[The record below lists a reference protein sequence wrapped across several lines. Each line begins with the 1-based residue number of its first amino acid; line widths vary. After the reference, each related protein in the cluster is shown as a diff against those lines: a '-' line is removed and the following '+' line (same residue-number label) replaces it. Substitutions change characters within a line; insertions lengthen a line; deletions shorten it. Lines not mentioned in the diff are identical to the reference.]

1 MHGQHALERGIRGA
15 GARRFVGMRHQA
27 VDSADSLRCVMDNG
41 LRHTTSRLFDAF
53 WAAGISSPLEIMEQI
68 SHLLYLRELDAVQE
82 HWERETVRQE
92 PPQRQP
98 VFTQDE
104 QYLRW
109 SQLIRLTPQRMYTSM
124 TDEVFPWLR
133 RHTFAGVGYS
143 QLVTNARFTIPTPS
157 LLARVVG
164 LLEEALSAGDAIAS
178 ALYEELLARV
188 ATAGPYGAF
197 RTPPH
202 LAALMAAM
210 AEPGADD
217 EVCDPTC
224 GMGGLLAAAAQ
235 FVHRS
240 RPDIAQHSAAEVSGR
255 IQGFDFDMTMLRLS
269 SMRLALQG
277 YEGTDLR
284 YRDNLAEGAGAERE
298 RYSVVL
304 ANPPFAGSVD
314 YEAVADE
321 LLAMVRT
328 KKAELLH
335 LAVVLQLLKPK
346 GRAAV
351 IVPAGLLFSTTSA
364 HRTSAPAGGRAWAG
378 GCGAAAWRHLQAVC
392 GCIDGDPVLHQG
404 RRTGRQRVVLR
415 PHGGRLQPGRPA

>member
-1 MHGQHALERGIRGA
+1 MN
-15 GARRFVGMRHQA
+15 
-27 VDSADSLRCVMDNG
+27 DG

-53 WAAGISSPLEIMEQI
+53 WAAGVSSPLEIVEQI

-82 HWERETVRQE
+82 HWERETVRQG

-98 VFTQDE
+98 VFAQDE
-104 QYLRW
+104 QHLRW
-109 SQLIRLTPQRMYTSM
+109 SHLIRLTPQRMYTSM

-143 QLVTNARFTIPTPS
+143 GLVKDVRFTIPTPS

-164 LLEEALSAGDAIAS
+164 LLEEALSAGDAIAG
-178 ALYEELLARV
+178 ALYEHLLARV
-188 ATAGPYGAF
+188 ATAGPHGAF

-217 EVCDPTC
+217 KVCDPTC

-235 FVHRS
+235 FVHRP
-240 RPDIAQHSAAEVSGR
+240 RRETVQRSAAEVSGT
-255 IQGFDFDMTMLRLS
+255 IHGFDFDTTMLRLS

-284 YRDNLAEGAGAERE
+284 YQDNLAEGAGAERE

-304 ANPPFAGSVD
+304 AHPPFAGSVD
-314 YEAVADE
+314 YEAVAPE

-328 KKAELLH
+328 
-335 LAVVLQLLKPK
+335 
-346 GRAAV
+346 
-351 IVPAGLLFSTTSA
+351 
-364 HRTSAPAGGRAWAG
+364 
-378 GCGAAAWRHLQAVC
+378 
-392 GCIDGDPVLHQG
+392 
-404 RRTGRQRVVLR
+404 
-415 PHGGRLQPGRPA
+415 